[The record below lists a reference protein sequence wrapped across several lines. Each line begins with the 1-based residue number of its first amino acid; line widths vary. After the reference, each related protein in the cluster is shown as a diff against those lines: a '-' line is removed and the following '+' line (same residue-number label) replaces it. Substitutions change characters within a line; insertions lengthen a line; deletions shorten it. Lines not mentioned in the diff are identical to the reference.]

1 MTELLL
7 VLTPIALVDST
18 SMLPIGIPVM
28 LAMLAAPRGQSARA
42 SAFLARDLRRL
53 PAVSGSSS
61 TLGLDAVLGRI
72 QDDVQRWAS
81 TPPGALDLGIQLVI
95 GCALLAFGWKLAVA
109 REKRKERAPAKPL
122 SPSAAFSLG
131 AGLMLVG
138 MPGAV
143 PYFAAVDQVL
153 RADVSVAAGVLAML
167 VYNAVFLLPLATVPV
182 LRILLRE
189 RSQPIFDA
197 VNRFLEIWG
206 RRIVTAILLG
216 LGGVLVADAV
226 GWFLGRPVLPV
237 PPPPPPRAG

>member
-1 MTELLL
+1 VTELLL

-18 SMLPIGIPVM
+18 SMLPLGIPV
-28 LAMLAAPRGQSARA
+28 LVAMLGARGGERSCA
-42 SAFLARDLRRL
+42 AFLAGIF
-53 PAVSGSSS
+53 AVYFPFGVV
-61 TLGLDAVLGRI
+61 LAVGFGAVLDRI

-81 TPPGALDLGIQLVI
+81 TPPGALDLGIQLMI
-95 GCALLAFGWKLAVA
+95 GLTLLAFGWKLAVA

-122 SPSAAFSLG
+122 LPSASFSLG

-143 PYFAAVDQVL
+143 PYFAAVDQLL
-153 RADVSVAAGVLAML
+153 RADVSVTGGVLAML
-167 VYNAVFLLPLATVPV
+167 FYNAVFLLPLAAVPV